1 MTDELQLRF
10 EAERG
15 MRAKA
20 LMENELLVEAFDA
33 WSRLYIEAWRTSAP
47 AATDQRERAWMALAA
62 LDSVRADLRRLL
74 DGGKIAQ
81 AELDRDARLN
91 AQKGD

>member
-20 LMENELLVEAFDA
+20 LMENELLVEAFDGLEK
-33 WSRLYIEAWRTSAP
+33 LYTEAWRTSPPP
-47 AATDQRERAWMALAA
+47 AADQRERAWMALRM

-91 AQKGD
+91 EAKGG